1 MIHASDARAIEM
13 NFYASREFLDA
24 AAAVH
29 FAGRTTSIENVR
41 IGDDVLRLL
50 VVDGRP
56 ITKLLFLDIHQPL
69 APAEIDGPVRQGRY
83 ARAVVRGVIEAAA
96 WQPSAFAH
104 FDLAPFVDWSG
115 FTSFESYREWLLSR
129 HRGLVR
135 DRERR
140 WRGLGKTHGAVVFT
154 ANDPADD
161 VLDAA
166 RRWKSPQLRL
176 AGHADCFD
184 LPQTMPFLETLRNQG
199 HLVCSTLR
207 AGGTL
212 VSLWLGF
219 IHEGN
224 WSGWIFAYDPAFH
237 RYSVGHCLVMGM
249 LEESF
254 ARGHREFDFSEGAE
268 DYKLMYATHGRLLG
282 EIGRPPLTRSAV
294 VLAKH
299 AFERVGLLATVQG
312 IKRGA
317 AAALRRQAPL
327 LERS

>member
-1 MIHASDARAIEM
+1 M

-29 FAGRTTSIENVR
+29 FAGRNTSIENVQ
-41 IGDDVLRLL
+41 IGEDVLRLL

-56 ITKLLFLDIHQPL
+56 ITKLLFLDYHQPL
-69 APAEIDGPVRQGRY
+69 APAEVEGPVRKGRY
-83 ARAVVRGVIEAAA
+83 ARVVVRGVIEAGA
-96 WQPSAFAH
+96 WQPSDFAH

-115 FTSFESYREWLLSR
+115 FASFESYRQGLLSR

-140 WRGLGKTHGAVVFT
+140 WRGLSNTHGEIVFT

-161 VLDAA
+161 VLEAA

-176 AGHADCFD
+176 AGHSDCFD
-184 LPQTMPFLETLRNQG
+184 LPETMVFLETLRARG
-199 HLVCSTLR
+199 TLVCSTLR
-207 AGGTL
+207 AGGAL

-219 IHEGN
+219 IHDGC

-237 RYSVGHCLVMGM
+237 RYSVGHRLVMGM

-254 ARGHREFDFSEGAE
+254 ARGPREFDFSEGAE

-294 VLAKH
+294 ILAKH
-299 AFERVGLLATVQG
+299 AFAHVGLLAAVQG
-312 IKRGA
+312 IKRQT

-327 LERS
+327 CERS

>member
-1 MIHASDARAIEM
+1 M

-24 AAAVH
+24 AAEVH
-29 FAGRTTSIENVR
+29 FAGRTTSIENVQ

-56 ITKLLFLDIHQPL
+56 VTQLLFLDYHQPL
-69 APAEIDGPVRQGRY
+69 APAEIDGPVRKGRY
-83 ARAVVRGVIEAAA
+83 ARVVARGVIEVGA
-96 WQPSAFAH
+96 WQPSDFAH
-104 FDLAPFVDWSG
+104 FELAPFVDWSG
-115 FTSFESYREWLLSR
+115 FASFESYRQGLLSR
-129 HRGLVR
+129 HRGTMR

-140 WRGLGKTHGAVVFT
+140 WRGLATAHGDIVFT
-154 ANDPADD
+154 ADDPAAD
-161 VLDAA
+161 VLEAA

-176 AGHADCFD
+176 SGHPDCFD
-184 LPQTMPFLETLRNQG
+184 LPQTMAFLETLRARG
-199 HLVCSTLR
+199 HLICSTLR

-219 IHEGN
+219 IHEAS

-237 RYSVGHCLVMGM
+237 RYSVGHRLVLGM

-268 DYKLMYATHGRLLG
+268 DYKLIYATHGRLLG
-282 EIGRPPLTRSAV
+282 EIGHRPLTRSAV
-294 VLAKH
+294 VAAKH
-299 AFERVGLLATVQG
+299 AFARVGLLAPVQG
-312 IKRGA
+312 IKRQA

-327 LERS
+327 FERS